1 MFDDFD
7 DNEAYCRNCMW
18 NISSEMAETIQKE
31 NNYSD
36 EEVEEM
42 EGCTLNID
50 HHGKYHC
57 ENWIHE

>member
-1 MFDDFD
+1 
-7 DNEAYCRNCMW
+7 MW

-31 NNYSD
+31 NNYTD
-36 EEVEEM
+36 EEIEEM